1 MIRINKS
8 KQVPDKLL
16 REGKKKRI
24 SHSLSYTHNAQDYQ
38 NGEKRFSFNSNIYA
52 HKDVKDALIQSQ
64 YGKCCFCEQIIYED
78 GDVEHFRPKGAYQQ
92 ELGKPLEYPGYYW
105 LAYEWDNLYLA
116 CTACNQRHKKNL
128 FPLINPE
135 DRVTSHHDD
144 NVKKEK
150 PIFIDPGKEDPENF
164 IEFRGEFVVGFD
176 EEGRGHNTIKSLGL
190 DRHSLN
196 ERRKD
201 KLKLLQSLS
210 QILKSIDQNSQSIE
224 LIEDLDQAK
233 ILLEKS
239 MSSKGEF
246 SAAVKCSINNNF
258 EFIL

>member
-1 MIRINKS
+1 MIRIHKS
-8 KQVPDKLL
+8 TQVPEKLSTD
-16 REGKKKRI
+16 GKKKRR
-24 SHSLSYTHNAQDYQ
+24 SHCLSYTRNAQDYQ
-38 NGEKRFSFNSNIYA
+38 SNTKKFGFDRIIYA
-52 HKDVKDALIQSQ
+52 HPIVKKDLIESQ

-78 GDVEHFRPKGAYQQ
+78 GDVEHFRPKGAYKQ
-92 ELGKPLEYPGYYW
+92 ELGKPLKYPGYYW

-116 CTACNQRHKKNL
+116 CTACNQRHKENL

-135 DRVTSHHDD
+135 DRAISHRD
-144 NVKKEK
+144 NIKTEK
-150 PIFIDPGKEDPENF
+150 PIFIDPGKEDSENF
-164 IEFRGEFVVGFD
+164 IEFRGEFAVGFD
-176 EEGRGHNTIKSLGL
+176 EEGRGQTTIQALGL
-190 DRHSLN
+190 NRTSLR
-196 ERRKD
+196 ESRKD

-224 LIEDLDQAK
+224 LIEELDQAK
-233 ILLEKS
+233 ILLKKS

>member
-1 MIRINKS
+1 VIRINKPE
-8 KQVPDKLL
+8 QTPDKLL
-16 REGKKKRI
+16 ADGQKKRKA
-24 SHSLSYTHNAQDYQ
+24 HCLSYTRNAKNYQ
-38 NGEKRFSFNSNIYA
+38 SNTKKFGFDRSIYA
-52 HKDVKDALIQSQ
+52 HPSVKKDLIESQ

-78 GDVEHFRPKGAYQQ
+78 GDVEHFRPKQAYRQ
-92 ELGKPLEYPGYYW
+92 EKGQPLQRPGYYW

-116 CTACNQRHKKNL
+116 CTACNQRHKENL

-135 DRVTSHHDD
+135 DRATSHHDD
-144 NVKKEK
+144 VKKEK

-164 IEFRGEFVVGFD
+164 IEFRGEFAVGFD
-176 EEGRGHNTIKSLGL
+176 EESRGQNTIQVLALNRTSL
-190 DRHSLN
+190 RES
-196 ERRKD
+196 RKD

-224 LIEDLDQAK
+224 LIEELHQAK
-233 ILLEKS
+233 ILLEQS
-239 MSSKGEF
+239 ILSKGEF